1 MLNVILLYRIVYS
14 QRKKMFKPKELNKI
28 PSLVDDAPFIEEQAI
43 TVSGTPTTTQ
53 LVSQN
58 TIKEVISTPV
68 QYNDPQIFE
77 GQKIN
82 DLEQT
87 GFQTIELLRVA
98 SKNMIDKPKFN
109 TAFLD
114 ATPLNLVFQSF
125 NAEEKSP
132 TTYRFMNFDFS
143 IKENKWFNATE
154 RKGNINAISLTKQ
167 LLAIQENLNEY
178 DNQKTLFIASCK
190 KLNALQQEVQN
201 LQNIS
206 EQEEQKPAE
215 KVEVKAE
222 NIVTPQITPVQ
233 NNVPAKTPY
242 KKIDWKQL
250 TEQLNSIPLDMV
262 MEFIGANP
270 NEDGHR
276 GQWKIYKTGHNV
288 QVNGNMWK
296 NWNSNG
302 GGHGAISLLTEYIS
316 IVENINTRDP
326 ESKKSVRMIA
336 IKQLMN
342 EFGSDF
348 DSVLLGAGAT
358 PNFKVPFAMPHVIDF
373 KINEVRNYLHEKRGI
388 PMWIINKQ
396 IDTGNLFA
404 GCPSD
409 WKPNAHT
416 PHLKNPDK
424 LKNEYVWAVFLAT
437 NGNAAEMRGI
447 DRYDS
452 YAKILAAGSDKSVGG
467 FLLKA
472 ERDCTEKTVSA
483 LEAAIDS
490 MSYHAFY
497 PGRVAISCMGVNFGL
512 AVSSALEALD
522 VGYKFQLSFDNDL
535 AGNEAAVGFKDK
547 LIDEVGEDAYKEYVS
562 KGQVK
567 FFDLGIKVLQET
579 VKNNETFYF
588 DVKNND
594 RGMEAVRMFQE
605 QLFNVV
611 PKETV
616 KHLLAKGK
624 LRYINVCPDFNLIQD
639 PKLEARQVVD
649 LLESGKPYY
658 LRSIEDFESE
668 EKKPELRAKR
678 IQFEKAVNDL
688 SQGKISLWEKDGRLI
703 YEKQAI
709 AKDWNE
715 FFLHMK
721 SQPEMQDTLRK
732 QEEQYIH
739 YSKKPEEV
747 ELKVKKE
754 TKKSM

>member
-1 MLNVILLYRIVYS
+1 
-14 QRKKMFKPKELNKI
+14 MFKPKELKKI
-28 PSLVDDAPFIEEQAI
+28 PSLVDDTPVIEEQTN
-43 TVSGTPTTTQ
+43 TVAGTSTTTQSISQEVVEVRTVPKELAPTTTQ
-53 LVSQN
+53 PVLQN
-58 TIKEVISTPV
+58 TT
-68 QYNDPQIFE
+68 QIFE

-125 NAEEKSP
+125 NAEELNAN
-132 TTYRFMNFDFS
+132 TYRFMNFDFS
-143 IKENKWFNATE
+143 IKENKWFNITE

-167 LLAIQENLNEY
+167 LLAIQEDLNEY

-206 EQEEQKPAE
+206 EQEEQKPVEKADTKIE
-215 KVEVKAE
+215 SKVENTVA
-222 NIVTPQITPVQ
+222 PAPVH
-233 NNVPAKTPY
+233 NNTPAKTPY

-296 NWNSNG
+296 NWNSDG

-316 IVENINTRDP
+316 IVDNINTRDP
-326 ESKKSVRMIA
+326 ESKKTVRMMA

-348 DSVLLGAGAT
+348 DSALLGSGAT

-373 KINEVRNYLHEKRGI
+373 KINDVRNYLHEKRGI

-447 DRYDS
+447 DRYDT

-472 ERDCTEKTVSA
+472 EKDCTERTVAA

-547 LIDEVGEDAYKEYVS
+547 LIEEVGEDVYKEYVS

-567 FFDLGIKVLQET
+567 FFDLGIRVLQET

-588 DVKNND
+588 DVKNNE
-594 RGMEAVRMFQE
+594 RGMEAVKMFQE

-658 LRSIEDFESE
+658 LRSVEDQESE
-668 EKKPELRAKR
+668 EKKPELRNKR
-678 IQFEKAVNDL
+678 IQFENAVNEL
-688 SQGKISLWEKDGRLI
+688 SQGKVPLWEKDGRLI
-703 YEKQAI
+703 YEKQPI

-721 SQPEMQDTLRK
+721 TQPEMQEALKK
-732 QEEQYIH
+732 QEEQYIK
-739 YSKKPEEV
+739 YSKKPEKIEV
-747 ELKVKKE
+747 KIKKE
-754 TKKSM
+754 TKKSMS